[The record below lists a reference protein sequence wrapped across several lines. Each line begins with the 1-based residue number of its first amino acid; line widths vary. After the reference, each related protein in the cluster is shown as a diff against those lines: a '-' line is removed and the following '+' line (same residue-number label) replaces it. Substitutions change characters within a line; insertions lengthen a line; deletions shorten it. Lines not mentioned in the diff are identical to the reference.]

1 MSVTNSGAGMTSDEA
16 PADKR
21 EKRTKQKP
29 PEQDAGEVR
38 RHRRGSGYDDRA
50 ARMSR
55 NPYLGDPDTD
65 ERRTGMTPHTS

>member
-1 MSVTNSGAGMTSDEA
+1 MTSDEA

-21 EKRTKQKP
+21 RRRTKRP
-29 PEQDAGEVR
+29 PSELEVAGEDR